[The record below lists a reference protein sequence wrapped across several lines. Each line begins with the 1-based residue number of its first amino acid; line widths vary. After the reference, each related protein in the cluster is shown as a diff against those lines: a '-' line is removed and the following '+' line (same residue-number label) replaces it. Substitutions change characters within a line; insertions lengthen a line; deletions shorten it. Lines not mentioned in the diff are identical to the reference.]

1 MDKILSPIK
10 SRVLQYI
17 DSQGLTKKSFFEK
30 TGISA
35 SNFKGKGAQSEL
47 GGDKI
52 VTILTIYKNMNPYWL
67 LLGKGN
73 MLSELSEASE
83 VNSQNEST
91 IETIIASSVVKLVS
105 PLLDDMRTDIKL
117 LVKNIGEL
125 RLDFDDYKE
134 EQVEKE
140 KK

>member
-10 SRVLQYI
+10 NRTLQYI
-17 DSQGLTKKSFFEK
+17 DNQGLTKKSFFEK

-35 SNFKGKGAQSEL
+35 SNFKGKGAKSEL

-52 VTILTIYKNMNPYWL
+52 VTILTIYKNINPYWL
-67 LLGKGN
+67 LLGEGS
-73 MLSELSEASE
+73 MLNANSENLQTELD
-83 VNSQNEST
+83 NSS
-91 IETIIASSVVKLVS
+91 IENIIANSVVKLVT

-134 EQVEKE
+134 EQVIKE

>member
-1 MDKILSPIK
+1 MDKILSSIK
-10 SRVLQYI
+10 SRTLQYI

-35 SNFKGKGAQSEL
+35 SNFKGKGAKSEL
-47 GGDKI
+47 AGDKI
-52 VTILTIYKNMNPYWL
+52 VTILTIYKNINPYWL
-67 LLGKGN
+67 LLGEGS
-73 MLSELSEASE
+73 MLNEESENLNIDSE
-83 VNSQNEST
+83 NST
-91 IETIIASSVVKLVS
+91 IENIIANSVVRLVT

-134 EQVEKE
+134 EQAINE

>member
-30 TGISA
+30 TGISP

-52 VTILTIYKNMNPYWL
+52 VTILTVYKNINPYWL

-73 MLSELSEASE
+73 MMSELSET
-83 VNSQNEST
+83 SQIELENNGA
-91 IETIIASSVVKLVS
+91 IETIIASSVVKLVG

-125 RLDFDDYKE
+125 RLDFDDYTE

>member
-1 MDKILSPIK
+1 MGKILSPIK

-17 DSQGLTKKSFFEK
+17 DSQGLTKKSFFDK

-52 VTILTIYKNMNPYWL
+52 VTILTIYKNINPYWL
-67 LLGKGN
+67 LLGQGN
-73 MLSELSEASE
+73 MLNELSEVSNA
-83 VNSQNEST
+83 VTESNKS
-91 IETIIASSVVKLVS
+91 IEMIIANSVIKLVS

-134 EQVEKE
+134 EQIEKE
-140 KK
+140 RN

>member
-1 MDKILSPIK
+1 MDKILSSIK
-10 SRVLQYI
+10 SRTLQYI

-35 SNFKGKGAQSEL
+35 SNFKGKGAKSEL

-52 VTILTIYKNMNPYWL
+52 VTILTIYKNINPYWL
-67 LLGKGN
+67 LLGEGS
-73 MLSELSEASE
+73 MLNEESENLNIDSE
-83 VNSQNEST
+83 NST
-91 IETIIASSVVKLVS
+91 IENIIANSVVRLVT

-134 EQVEKE
+134 EQAINE

>member
-1 MDKILSPIK
+1 MDKILSPLK
-10 SRVLQYI
+10 NRVLQYI
-17 DSQGLTKKSFFEK
+17 DNQGLTKKSFFDK

-35 SNFKGKGAQSEL
+35 SNFKGKGAKSEL

-52 VTILTIYKNMNPYWL
+52 VTILTVYKNINPYWL
-67 LLGKGN
+67 LLGEGS
-73 MLSELSEASE
+73 MLNDHSDNFQTESE
-83 VNSQNEST
+83 NTT
-91 IETIIASSVVKLVS
+91 IESIIASSVIKLVT

-134 EQVEKE
+134 EQVTKE
-140 KK
+140 RK

>member
-1 MDKILSPIK
+1 MDKILSSIK
-10 SRVLQYI
+10 SRTLQYI

-35 SNFKGKGAQSEL
+35 SNFKRKGAKSEL

-52 VTILTIYKNMNPYWL
+52 VTILTIYKNINPYWL
-67 LLGKGN
+67 LLGEGS
-73 MLSELSEASE
+73 MLNEESENLNIDSE
-83 VNSQNEST
+83 NST
-91 IETIIASSVVKLVS
+91 IENIIANSVVRLVT

-134 EQVEKE
+134 EQAINE